1 MPQLFSQMRMFIR
14 ELRHSHHYMPVVL
27 SELSVGVE

>member
-14 ELRHSHHYMPVVL
+14 ELRHSHHYMPVL